1 MLLVSLVDLPVQI
14 PDLIDGLYGQLSA
27 ITNTQTRTGT
37 LRCMRTITSQFLK
50 PSLTHLLN
58 KPLPW
63 DEYVTVFYGVPLI
76 TLSLSSLNP
85 PPTLFLLH
93 FLVIWWPCGTL

>member
-1 MLLVSLVDLPVQI
+1 MLHTFTWLVLFLVQI

-37 LRCMRTITSQFLK
+37 LRCMRTITSQFLR

-58 KPLPW
+58 KLLPW
-63 DEYVTVFYGVPLI
+63 DEYVTNFYAVTLVTLLLPSPL
-76 TLSLSSLNP
+76 TR
-85 PPTLFLLH
+85 FLVH
-93 FLVIWWPCGTL
+93 FLVIWWPCGML

>member
-1 MLLVSLVDLPVQI
+1 MLLVLLIPFPVQI
-14 PDLIDGLYGQLSA
+14 PELIDGLYGQLSA

-37 LRCMRTITSQFLK
+37 LRCMRTISSQFLR

-63 DEYVTVFYGVPLI
+63 DEYVTKFYDLALI
-76 TLSLSSLNP
+76 IISLSP
-85 PPTLFLLH
+85 PPH
-93 FLVIWWPCGTL
+93 P